1 VRRISCRPCVV
12 VDKSPLEHSSD
23 DISSFLAT
31 LDRLKTLAL
40 RGNEQALDILWM
52 TGVEAGWCLANIE
65 ANGKPEMKQALRT
78 LATRRMGWPV
88 VATYLDGPEE
98 IRRLTRSIH
107 LSEKLP
113 YDLRSQVRMDQLAKL
128 AYELIEHI
136 EEAGATWKARRKGET
151 SDTRLPMYYRVASC
165 LPPFSRTS
173 LPRWWAVASKVFD
186 LRFPNPD
193 KVPWMRELVRNG
205 ASASKVRTI
214 VKRRLRQKL
223 AGLAPRG

>member
-1 VRRISCRPCVV
+1 M
-12 VDKSPLEHSSD
+12 DKSPLDHSHD
-23 DISSFLAT
+23 DISSFIAT

-65 ANGKPEMKQALRT
+65 ANGKPEMKQALRD
-78 LATRRMGWPV
+78 LASRRMGWPV

-107 LSEKLP
+107 LSERLP

-136 EEAGATWKARRKGET
+136 EEAGTTWRARQKGEI
-151 SDTRLPMYYRVASC
+151 SAQRLPMYFRAAGS
-165 LPPFSRTS
+165 LPPFSRAS

-186 LRFPNPD
+186 LRFPDPE
-193 KVPWMRELVRNG
+193 KVPWMRELVSNG
-205 ASASKVRTI
+205 APASKVRTI

-223 AGLAPRG
+223 CGLAPRR